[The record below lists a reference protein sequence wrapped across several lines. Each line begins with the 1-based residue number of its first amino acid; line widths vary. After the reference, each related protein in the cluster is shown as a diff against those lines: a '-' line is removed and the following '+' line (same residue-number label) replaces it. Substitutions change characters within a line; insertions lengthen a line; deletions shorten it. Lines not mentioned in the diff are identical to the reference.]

1 MKKLI
6 LSAAAFLLGACATMQ
21 PEVDRQAVA
30 DFVSVRE
37 LPELDAIRLDTSNDS
52 WYELNQHYVI
62 YETRR
67 GSYLFQFSR
76 RCWELDEQRVVADRR
91 WDANTLRARFDTL
104 RGCRI
109 DSIFGLTEADV
120 IELKDLGKAPGSQD

>member
-1 MKKLI
+1 MNKLI
-6 LSAAAFLLGACATMQ
+6 LSAAIVLLGACATAQ
-21 PEVDRQAVA
+21 PQVDEQAVA
-30 DFVSVRE
+30 DFVAVRE
-37 LPELDAIRLDTSNDS
+37 LPELDAIRLDTANDS
-52 WYELNQHYVI
+52 WYELNQYYVI

-67 GSYLFQFSR
+67 GSYLFRFAR

-109 DSIFGLTEADV
+109 DNIFDLTEADV
-120 IELKDLGKAPGSQD
+120 IELKDLGRAPGSQD